1 MLCLQAQRRVQLIRL
16 SPFALD
22 RAVQEVSAVKLNS
35 RLIGQNFKNS
45 SATRIIK
52 LGSFHQF
59 SSAAVEHP
67 VVVIATPA
75 VKLFVFGVDARSNS
89 GGFAKIERSPFH
101 RFQLSRRNQARVH
114 GGKARCLQRELMAQ
128 NVTLACEIEIGV
140 IRKIDHSVFV
150 RGGGILNAQVSLY
163 QCVPNHSRQIAWIS
177 SLAVFAEIS
186 QLHAVRDGLGLP
198 DHVVEAV
205 RPAVK
210 GVFAVVERQ
219 RIFLAIQRKAAVPNA
234 IPVAADDGSEKRG
247 GWAIEVSRV
256 PVEIIEPQHHIRRPA
271 VAVGSFQRNHNA
283 AVVCDSSFVRTIA
296 QRENLDRSAIGYFP
310 KRLACHFC
318 FSLRTQ
324 SKQGKTQSARR
335 DHSQGLLYAHYCS
348 SNDRDERIVSCPVY
362 SESG

>member
-1 MLCLQAQRRVQLIRL
+1 MLSLEAQRRVQLIRL
-16 SPFALD
+16 STFAFD
-22 RAVQEVSAVKLNS
+22 RAVQEVPAVKLNS

-75 VKLFVFGVDARSNS
+75 VKLFVIAVDARSNS
-89 GGFAKIERSPFH
+89 GGFAKIERSPCH
-101 RFQLSRRNQARVH
+101 RFQLSRRNQSRVH
-114 GGKARCLQRELMAQ
+114 GGKARCMQRELMTQ
-128 NVTLACEIEIGV
+128 NVTPACEIEIGV

-150 RGGGILNAQVSLY
+150 RGGRILNAQVSLY
-163 QCVPNHSRQIAWIS
+163 QCVANHSRQITWIS
-177 SLAVFAEIS
+177 CLAVFAEIS
-186 QLHAVRDGLGLP
+186 QLHAVGDGLGLP

-205 RPAVK
+205 GTAVK

-234 IPVAADDGSEKRG
+234 IPVAANDSSEKRG
-247 GWAIEVSRV
+247 GGAIEVSHV
-256 PVEIIEPQHHIRRPA
+256 PVEIIETQHHIRRLA
-271 VAVGSFQRNHNA
+271 VSVGSLQRNHNA
-283 AVVCDSSFVRTIA
+283 AVVCDSSLVRAVA

-310 KRLACHFC
+310 KGLACHFC

-324 SKQGKTQSARR
+324 KQGKTQSARR
-335 DHSQGLLYAHYCS
+335 DHSQCLLYAHYCS
-348 SNDRDERIVSCPVY
+348 SICT
-362 SESG
+362 